1 MATKNRRMTERRM
14 VGKHLARSRINR
26 MWRHG
31 VALVPLALVSAGWTA
46 SLLSSGTSSAAGEPG
61 DFSPG
66 VSMPAEAIRP
76 PASVSSLPR
85 VGLASSARGA
95 DATVAAAS
103 TSAIPAQALAAYQRA
118 AQVVNAADKSCR
130 LGWPLVAAIGR
141 VESDHGR
148 HGDSMLA
155 PDGVARP
162 AIYGLPLD
170 GRAGTSRIDDTDA
183 GLYDKD
189 PVFDRAVGPMQ
200 FIPTTWSLVGVDADG
215 DGRRNPQDID
225 DAALAGAVYLC
236 SGREDLSTDRGQEA
250 SIFRYNHSRAY
261 VRLVRSIAGH
271 YASGDLAGTMTYAPT
286 RFGHDSSVTTAGHGQ
301 GRGKNASIQHT
312 GGTSDAQ
319 QLASP
324 PSPEPSADPT
334 EEPALAGAP
343 AQPVVRDTIT
353 ALEKATTYC
362 LTQLTED
369 ELALVGG
376 LNACAAAFLD
386 GGLSAILEESA
397 IGGLIRGV
405 LGSGR
410 Q

>member
-1 MATKNRRMTERRM
+1 M
-14 VGKHLARSRINR
+14 VGNHLARSRINR
-26 MWRHG
+26 RWRHG
-31 VALVPLALVSAGWTA
+31 CALVPLTLVSVGWTA

-61 DFSPG
+61 DPSPG

-76 PASVSSLPR
+76 PASVSSLRR
-85 VGLASSARGA
+85 VALASSARGA
-95 DATVAAAS
+95 GAIVAAAS

-130 LGWPLVAAIGR
+130 LGWPLIAAIGR

-148 HGDSMLA
+148 HGDSKLA
-155 PDGVARP
+155 PNGVARP

-170 GRAGTSRIDDTDA
+170 GRAGTSRIEDTDA

-215 DGRRNPQDID
+215 DGRRDPQDID

-261 VRLVRSIAGH
+261 VRLVRSIAAR
-271 YASGDLAGTMTYAPT
+271 YASGDLAGPMTYAPI
-286 RFGHDSSVTTAGHGQ
+286 RFGDDFSMTTVGHGH
-301 GRGKNASIQHT
+301 GRGKNASLQQT
-312 GGTSDAQ
+312 GVTSVAQ
-319 QLASP
+319 QEASP
-324 PSPEPSADPT
+324 PSPEPSAEPT
-334 EEPALAGAP
+334 DGAAEAAAP
-343 AQPVVRDTIT
+343 AQHPVRDTIT

-362 LTQLTED
+362 RTELSAAD
-369 ELALVGG
+369 LVRAGG
-376 LNACAAAFLD
+376 VTACATALLE
-386 GGLSAILEESA
+386 GGTSSI
-397 IGGLIRGV
+397 
-405 LGSGR
+405 LGSEPVVGNLVTGLLA